1 MPTRSS
7 GQAFEQLGPGKSE
20 LHKLGRLSTW
30 KWRASRR
37 GRTEGGLTVESRTIE
52 HGWRSRA

>member
-20 LHKLGRLSTW
+20 LHKLGRDLEVAREPQGS
-30 KWRASRR
+30 
-37 GRTEGGLTVESRTIE
+37 RTEGGLTVESRTIE